1 MCILLQFFKCFFK
14 FLKNLKH
21 LSPAEPK
28 KYGGGQPG
36 GPCFGDSE
44 RLEVVPVEAGARGL
58 SGSRQRDLRRGT
70 VSSGFISK
78 LKAAQEK
85 W

>member
-1 MCILLQFFKCFFK
+1 M
-14 FLKNLKH
+14 KH

-28 KYGGGQPG
+28 KRGGVWPG
-36 GPCFGDSE
+36 GPCSGDSE
-44 RLEVVPVEAGARGL
+44 RLEAVPKGAGPLGL

-78 LKAAQEK
+78 LKAARRGGDAET
-85 W
+85 

>member
-1 MCILLQFFKCFFK
+1 M
-14 FLKNLKH
+14 KH

-28 KYGGGQPG
+28 KRGGGRPG

-44 RLEVVPVEAGARGL
+44 RLEAVPEGAGALGL

-78 LKAAQEK
+78 LKAAQER